1 VYNLSDT
8 RPALVVSGVN
18 IGMNAG
24 SSFLLSSGTVGAAI
38 EGMLS
43 GIPAAAF
50 SVQLR
55 EEDYGIWRTRR
66 NLDHLA
72 PLWDNAAIVA
82 REVVEDLLAGGL
94 PSGSTLLSVNMP
106 AAVTPDT
113 PRELTGVTPT
123 TYGSFF
129 ARTETGRLE
138 HRYSGVEVVAARE
151 DGDIEALER
160 GVVAITPLRFNLD
173 VPPTAEDRRR
183 FGRQ

>member
-1 VYNLSDT
+1 
-8 RPALVVSGVN
+8 VVSGIN

-50 SVQLR
+50 SVEMR
-55 EEDYGIWRTRR
+55 EEDYNRWRTQRD
-66 NLDHLA
+66 LGHLA
-72 PLWDNAAIVA
+72 RLWEAAATVT
-82 REVVEDLLAGGL
+82 REVVAELLAGGL
-94 PSGSTLLSVNMP
+94 PTGASLVSVNMP

-113 PRELTGVTPT
+113 PRELTGITPT

-129 ARTETGRLE
+129 ARGDTGRLE
-138 HRYSGVEVVAARE
+138 HRYSGVRVVGPRE

-160 GVVAITPLRFNLD
+160 GVVAITPLRVNLD